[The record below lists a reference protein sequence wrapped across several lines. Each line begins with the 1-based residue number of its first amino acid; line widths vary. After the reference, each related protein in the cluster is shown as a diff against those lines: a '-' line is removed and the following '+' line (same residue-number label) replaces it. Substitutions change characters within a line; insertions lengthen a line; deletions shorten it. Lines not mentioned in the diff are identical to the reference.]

1 MVDILEKLVSAKVI
15 SKLLIFFHDQT
26 IFIKDCELYTIGHSL
41 MSMSSVVA
49 LLLIVA
55 LAYSEETVKS
65 GIPPSHQDPCDV
77 QALISANNANGGKKF
92 HLKVKN
98 NIFLD

>member
-1 MVDILEKLVSAKVI
+1 MSASVIGKLPC
-15 SKLLIFFHDQT
+15 FFHDQT

-65 GIPPSHQDPCDV
+65 EILPSHEDPCDV

>member
-1 MVDILEKLVSAKVI
+1 
-15 SKLLIFFHDQT
+15 
-26 IFIKDCELYTIGHSL
+26 

-55 LAYSEETVKS
+55 LAYSEETVKAGPVKS

-98 NIFLD
+98 NIFLVCSKTKFY

>member
-1 MVDILEKLVSAKVI
+1 
-15 SKLLIFFHDQT
+15 
-26 IFIKDCELYTIGHSL
+26 

-65 GIPPSHQDPCDV
+65 EILPSHEDPCDV

-98 NIFLD
+98 NIFLDWYSLNFQVSRVHTEIFM

>member
-1 MVDILEKLVSAKVI
+1 
-15 SKLLIFFHDQT
+15 
-26 IFIKDCELYTIGHSL
+26 

-92 HLKVKN
+92 HLKVKFGFFEKATKFDE
-98 NIFLD
+98 IFILLLTNKFVFLCFPPNFEYSVSYSSSWNGAP

>member
-1 MVDILEKLVSAKVI
+1 
-15 SKLLIFFHDQT
+15 
-26 IFIKDCELYTIGHSL
+26 

-92 HLKVKN
+92 HLKVKFFGFFEKATKFDEIFILLLTN
-98 NIFLD
+98 NFVFMCFPPNFEFSVSYSSSLSGAL